1 MSERE
6 LVDLII
12 RAERMSAAQTGS
24 APAFSL
30 GFEPPCPQGSA
41 QQPHAERTRDGR
53 LLTGVHF
60 IVDAT
65 WWLYRVTLA
74 PLFGPCCRFAP
85 SCSVYGREAVRR
97 YGLAR
102 GGWMALKRILRCHP
116 LHPGGWDPV
125 V

>member
-6 LVDLII
+6 LVNLT
-12 RAERMSAAQTGS
+12 AGAHSVS
-24 APAFSL
+24 PAS
-30 GFEPPCPQGSA
+30 
-41 QQPHAERTRDGR
+41 TR
-53 LLTGVHF
+53 LLTGVQF
-60 IVDAT
+60 IVDGA